1 MNRMLVYNHDIPG
14 TEEEIIYEIVD
25 DILSTQDKIKDIQFS
40 IQNIDET
47 KGLGFKLRNL
57 KNEIKKNISS
67 INDLKNQITEKE
79 NQFNEYKIKYNLQ
92 IKKILNEI
100 YEKDRKLRN
109 ISSTKLII
117 YQLNIIQL
125 II

>member
-1 MNRMLVYNHDIPG
+1 MLVYNHDIPG

-100 YEKDRKLRN
+100 YEKDRKLR
-109 ISSTKLII
+109 STKIII
-117 YQLNIIQL
+117 YQMNIIQQ